1 MLFFK
6 RFFLFNFASVPL
18 FSIETQ
24 INVQKREKNE
34 NKRKKK
40 RLKNRRRIFYRLK
53 TSTDAKRH
61 QKTQK
66 GVS

>member
-6 RFFLFNFASVPL
+6 RFFLFNFAFVPL
-18 FSIETQ
+18 FSFETYRNEKKMK
-24 INVQKREKNE
+24 INE
-34 NKRKKK
+34 KKK

-61 QKTQK
+61 EKTPK